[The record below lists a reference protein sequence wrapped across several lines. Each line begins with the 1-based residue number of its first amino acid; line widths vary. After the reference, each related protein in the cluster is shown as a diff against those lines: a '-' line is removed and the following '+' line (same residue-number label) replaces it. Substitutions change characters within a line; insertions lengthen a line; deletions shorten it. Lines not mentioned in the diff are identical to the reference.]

1 MRHISVLNRCKYP
14 HFLLSYADHR
24 FKSSSFQESLM
35 LFRFF
40 MIMIMT
46 LGMPRP
52 GWALDIVAED
62 GYLALPHTGLP
73 HELMNLKGSWS
84 FYPLRVMPVTDSCPE
99 ADREPLDIMSY
110 WNANVLREH
119 PEWNGTS
126 SFCLII
132 DNPSRQNLSLWWP
145 ERNTVD
151 IYGNGRLI
159 FGSGILKDG
168 RTGDVKARQTGIVYL
183 PDDARIVIWI
193 HADNQYMRWRKIR
206 GDVFFGST
214 DAIAGDKERQLIFDI
229 FIISSIL
236 GTAFYQFALFF
247 IHRGRRETFFL
258 GLFCCAL
265 VLRYAGVGHSNV
277 FSIFAPELLGGRG
290 FGLGHVGYF
299 IAAACFYHFL
309 GITYPDLVHRWL
321 MKSLWVV
328 NLGFSL
334 LVMVMGAPVYAGTLL
349 VFHAIGGSAMVSA
362 VYFVTRAIRQKREG
376 SIVLAL
382 GTLFLSVTAWADML
396 RSQGLGLSFDIFPI
410 GQLVFATAA
419 SLLVSIRF
427 SYAFQVLSHLS
438 HELSKIVPAH
448 VIPMLRAGTELEKCM
463 PIGEH
468 EAVALVF
475 DVVGSTR
482 VVHPGFRRV
491 LETCMARFF
500 EAINQGYSAER
511 LEATGY
517 RIKEMGDGM
526 ICSVGFPFQPPSGQ
540 SMDSVALQLA
550 ERMCAIFH
558 EEMARL
564 ESPKPILCG
573 IGLARGLVEG
583 FFPQAGQKQYDLRG
597 APLTLATR
605 YEAMRNPVYRQFGQQ
620 GSVIFIHDD
629 VYQKLSAQEQREFQR
644 WDPSLPGQQIRD
656 DDKATQA
663 WFKFVKGVSHP

>member
-1 MRHISVLNRCKYP
+1 
-14 HFLLSYADHR
+14 
-24 FKSSSFQESLM
+24 M

-40 MIMIMT
+40 MIMVMI
-46 LGMPRP
+46 LGTPRL
-52 GWALDIVAED
+52 GWAADIIVED
-62 GYLALPHTGLP
+62 GSLVLPQTGLP
-73 HELMNLKGSWS
+73 DEMMNLKGSWL
-84 FYPLRVMPVTDSCPE
+84 FYPLRVMPLTDSCPDTGAE
-99 ADREPLDIMSY
+99 ARDIMSY

-126 SFCLII
+126 SFCLVI
-132 DNPSRQNLSLWWP
+132 DNPSRQNLSFWWP
-145 ERNTVD
+145 ERNAVD

-159 FGSGILKDG
+159 FGRGLLKEG
-168 RTGDVKARQTGIVYL
+168 QTEGSKSRQTGIVYL
-183 PDDARIVIWI
+183 PDDPKIVVWI
-193 HADNQYMRWRKIR
+193 HADNQYMRWRKIH
-206 GDVFFGST
+206 GDVYFGNT
-214 DAIAGDKERQLIFDI
+214 EAVAGAKERQMIFDL
-229 FIISSIL
+229 FIMSSIL
-236 GTAFYQFALFF
+236 GTGFYQFALFF

-265 VLRYAGVGHSNV
+265 VIRYAGIGHSNI
-277 FSIFAPELLGGRG
+277 FSVFAPDVLGGRG

-299 IAAACFYHFL
+299 LAAACFYQFL

-321 MKSLWVV
+321 VKILWAAS
-328 NLGFSL
+328 LGFSL
-334 LVMVMGAPVYAGTLL
+334 IVMIVGAPVYAVTLL
-349 VFHAIGGSAMVSA
+349 AFHGIGGSAMVSA

-376 SIVLAL
+376 SIVLAI

-396 RSQGLGLSFDIFPI
+396 RSQGFGLSFDIFPI

-419 SLLVSIRF
+419 SMLVSIRF

-438 HELSKIVPAH
+438 HELSKIVPLH
-448 VIPMLRAGTELEKCM
+448 VIPLLRAGTELEKCM
-463 PIGEH
+463 PVGEH

-482 VVHPGFRRV
+482 VAHPGFRMA

-526 ICSVGFPFQPPSGQ
+526 ICSVGFPFRVPSGL

-550 ERMCAIFH
+550 ERMCAIFR
-558 EEMARL
+558 EEMSRL
-564 ESPKPILCG
+564 GTSEPIHCG

-620 GSVIFIHDD
+620 GSVIFIHDA
-629 VYQKLSAQEQREFQR
+629 VYQKLPAPQQREFQQ

-656 DDKATQA
+656 DDKATRA
-663 WFKFVKGVSHP
+663 WFKFVKPLSHL